1 MFEAD
6 LDTHTHQDVAPPVLL
21 ISKSAL
27 SQGTDPPLKRR
38 RDDEAEF
45 DNKVTLLLE
54 FCFTTEF
61 CCWTGVG

>member
-6 LDTHTHQDVAPPVLL
+6 LDTHTHQDVVPPVLL
-21 ISKSAL
+21 M
-27 SQGTDPPLKRR
+27 SQGTDPPLKHR

-54 FCFTTEF
+54 FFFTTEF
-61 CCWTGVG
+61 CCWDGVG